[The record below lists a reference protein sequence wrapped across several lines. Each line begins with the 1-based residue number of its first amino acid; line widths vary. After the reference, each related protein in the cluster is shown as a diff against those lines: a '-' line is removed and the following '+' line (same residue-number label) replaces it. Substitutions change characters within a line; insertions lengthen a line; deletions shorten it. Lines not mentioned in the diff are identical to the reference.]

1 MSTNSKENN
10 NEQKKIKELKKSLN
24 LLKENNIIDTKLY
37 EELNNKISTSN
48 NEKLIE
54 LNDKEITDLNSKT
67 LVQVINL
74 SKKYN
79 KKSNNVIDNLNF
91 EIKSGEFHA
100 FIGANGAG
108 KTTTIKAIV
117 GAYAKFDGKIIIDGF
132 SNYTSIAKE
141 RIGYIAEKAVFP
153 KNLNTLEYLATM
165 AILSGISK
173 KEAFKLAENKLKELN
188 MENLYKKN
196 PNNFSSGQKK
206 KVLLTQALINNPKIL
221 IMDEPAANLDPIARI
236 ELFDLLKQLQSKGV
250 SIFISSHILA
260 ELDKYADH
268 VTILDGGKIVYT
280 GKINHDVNLESLYLK
295 FVKKGSIDNPIKIK
309 N

>member
-37 EELNNKISTSN
+37 EELNNKISISN

-132 SNYTSIAKE
+132 PNYTSIAKE

-188 MENLYKKN
+188 MKNLYKKN

-206 KVLLTQALINNPKIL
+206 KVLLAQALINNPKIL